1 MNRHRSNYSAMGSGC
16 RTGAE
21 MIESDMRRKADKEK
35 LVKLCNFYGSCV
47 VTNWLREIVEG
58 EKK

>member
-1 MNRHRSNYSAMGSGC
+1 MGSGC